1 MKTTKAIAA
10 GIVVLLITFS
20 FTAQASAERMG
31 VSAQVEKLK
40 VTSPPQQK
48 VNNLNLDPFYK
59 KHIDVDG
66 FSIVS
71 SEKVNDYALKEA
83 AYLIKRVTKNRPD
96 ILEKLV
102 ENKVRFVIMA
112 CDELTTQMPEHSDL
126 KPSKF
131 WDKRARGLGAT
142 PQRTAV
148 SCGEE
153 NLLCFPGDPYH
164 QENILIHE
172 FAHAIHH
179 MAINFIDPEFDK
191 KLKAAYDDAMTK
203 GLWKDKYAAT
213 NRAEYWAEA
222 VQSYFDDNRQPDHDH
237 NHVNTRKE
245 LIEYDHALAKLVKEQ
260 LGPIQWKYKKPTDR
274 NKRNSKHLTGY
285 DGSNKPTFAWPEEL
299 LKWYDNYE
307 REQKK
312 SKHKSPTRPKTPIMG
327 WSSWNNYRININE
340 ELIRINETVSG
351 TLFPQILTT
360 LSLHA

>member
-1 MKTTKAIAA
+1 MKTTKALTAC
-10 GIVVLLITFS
+10 IVILLITLTS
-20 FTAQASAERMG
+20 TSRAAMG
-31 VSAQVEKLK
+31 VSAQVSKLK
-40 VTSPPQQK
+40 VTAPPQQTVK
-48 VNNLNLDPFYK
+48 QLNLDPFYK
-59 KHIDVDG
+59 KHLDVDG
-66 FSIVS
+66 FAIVS
-71 SEKVNDYALKEA
+71 SQKVNDYALMEA

-126 KPSKF
+126 EPSKF
-131 WDKRARGLGAT
+131 WDRRARGLGAT
-142 PQRTAV
+142 PQRPAV

-179 MAINFIDPEFDK
+179 MAINFIEPEFDK
-191 KLKAAYDDAMTK
+191 KLKVAYDDAMAK

-245 LIEYDHALAKLVKEQ
+245 LIEYDPALAKLVKEQ
-260 LGPIQWKYKKPTDR
+260 LGPIQWKYKKPADR

-285 DGSNKPTFAWPEEL
+285 DGSDQPEFAWPKEL
-299 LKWYDNYE
+299 LKWYDNYQK
-307 REQKK
+307 EQKK
-312 SKHKSPTRPKTPIMG
+312 KKDKTPTRPKH
-327 WSSWNNYRININE
+327 R
-340 ELIRINETVSG
+340 
-351 TLFPQILTT
+351 
-360 LSLHA
+360 